1 MADLFAEIPSED
13 IEGFKQDFIP
23 LIKISSFLDKEI
35 SEGHEK
41 AYSALPKFRKYLD
54 EFNRKYKG
62 VFIKFVETNEGFQLR
77 LYIMEEKSVKDVFF
91 NSASKIP
98 GLSAIGSDSL
108 ERDSIHN
115 QKEFELELRQI
126 TDRIYIR
133 YYGDA
138 SVFLKFDKNQQMVE
152 LVHHAE
158 SIVRENHPEF
168 VLFAYYSLK
177 NYDSRIS
184 LKSIAGSFS
193 SLASGEGFYP
203 E

>member
-77 LYIMEEKSVKDVFF
+77 LYIKGEKNVKDAFL
-91 NSASKIP
+91 NAASKIE
-98 GLSAIGSDSL
+98 GVLAIGAESL
-108 ERDSIHN
+108 ERDS
-115 QKEFELELRQI
+115 
-126 TDRIYIR
+126 
-133 YYGDA
+133 
-138 SVFLKFDKNQQMVE
+138 VFSPN
-152 LVHHAE
+152 
-158 SIVRENHPEF
+158 
-168 VLFAYYSLK
+168 
-177 NYDSRIS
+177 
-184 LKSIAGSFS
+184 
-193 SLASGEGFYP
+193 
-203 E
+203 